1 MAAIRLLF
9 PAHLVAWVLG
19 NALVFLVASGKAT
32 AIVALSWG
40 ILLVWHGLF
49 AFLAPASRKR
59 ATADGRPSGPVRAPM
74 EADERQRLEG
84 RHARALEELSASIA
98 HEIRN
103 PITAAKS
110 LVQQIAEDPTSADN
124 IEYAR
129 VALGELER
137 VERSV
142 SHLLKYARDEELVL
156 ADVDLADVVAS
167 ALDALADRVAKS
179 RVTVSRDTEA
189 GSLLRGDAEK
199 LRRVV
204 VNLVANALDATLD
217 RPDGTV
223 RITAGRNLAG
233 SEVWLKVRDN
243 GPGISRDDLPKIWGS
258 FFTSK
263 KTGTGLGLAITKKL
277 VEAHGGSIEAT
288 SEGAGAEFVATFP
301 ALARAENG
309 GAA

>member
-1 MAAIRLLF
+1 MAVVRLIF
-9 PAHLVAWVLG
+9 PAHLVAWVLA

-49 AFLAPASRKR
+49 AFVGPSLRKKAAADRAPAGES
-59 ATADGRPSGPVRAPM
+59 APM
-74 EADERQRLEG
+74 EADERRRIEG

-110 LVQQIAEDPTSADN
+110 LVQQISEDPTSADN
-124 IEYAR
+124 VEYAK

-156 ADVDLADVVAS
+156 ADVDLADVVGG
-167 ALDALADRVAKS
+167 ALDALSDRVAKS
-179 RVTVSRDTEA
+179 KATVSRDAEA
-189 GSLLRGDAEK
+189 GALLRGDAEK

-204 VNLVANALDATLD
+204 VNLVTNALDATED
-217 RPDGTV
+217 RPDGAV
-223 RITAGRNLAG
+223 RVSAGRNLAG
-233 SEVWLKVRDN
+233 TEVWLKVRDN
-243 GPGISRDDLPKIWGS
+243 GPGIPAGDLPKIWGS

-263 KTGTGLGLAITKKL
+263 TTGTGLGLAITKKL
-277 VEAHGGSIEAT
+277 VEAHGGSIEAAST
-288 SEGAGAEFVATFP
+288 AAGAEFVATFP
-301 ALARAENG
+301 ALARGAHG
-309 GAA
+309 GGP